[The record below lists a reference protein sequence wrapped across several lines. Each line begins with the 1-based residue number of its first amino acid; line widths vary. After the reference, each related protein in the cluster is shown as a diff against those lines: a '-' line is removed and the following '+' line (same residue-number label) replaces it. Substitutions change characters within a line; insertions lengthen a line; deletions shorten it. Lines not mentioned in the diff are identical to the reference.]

1 MAPSELVAVAELR
14 RLAAFVHADM
24 VGYSRHIGQDDAGT
38 VARLA
43 RLRQALID
51 PALAR
56 YGGRI
61 VNTAGDSLMM
71 EFASVL
77 SAVRFAVEIQT
88 RIPEFDDGAPPDRRI
103 RFRMGINIGD
113 AISDQQNLHGDSVN
127 IAARLQ
133 AICPPGGVCVSAVVR
148 DHVQELDL
156 QFEPLGKVEL
166 KNISHPVEAFVV
178 RLDRYHRPRGSR
190 WKFGSRHGHW
200 S

>member
-1 MAPSELVAVAELR
+1 MARAEPR

-24 VGYSRHIGQDDAGT
+24 VGYSRLIGQDDSGT
-38 VARLA
+38 FARLA

-61 VNTAGDSLMM
+61 ANTAGDLLMM
-71 EFASVL
+71 EFASVI
-77 SAVRFAVEIQT
+77 SGVRFAVEIQT
-88 RIPEFDDGAPPDRRI
+88 RIPEFDEGAPPNRRI

-113 AISDQQNLHGDSVN
+113 AIADQQNLHGDAVN

-148 DHVQELDL
+148 ITS
-156 QFEPLGKVEL
+156 K
-166 KNISHPVEAFVV
+166 S
-178 RLDRYHRPRGSR
+178 
-190 WKFGSRHGHW
+190 
-200 S
+200 